1 MFSQIQSRCQA
12 CVIVGAADEDA
23 GWASTS
29 GGSKRRHVD
38 SIHESFI
45 SFGPKV
51 SSLRRMAEVVL
62 FSGYLEKSSVNTS
75 SGKSSGEKYDRRFFK
90 LTDGMLSWYNSKSD
104 KEPAGFLDING
115 GSVELDGVMMALSTD
130 ERTIMLRASTADEL
144 AEWVRKLAM
153 AGCEGGAAASIGDG
167 SSSNPFAGGAWG
179 ASAAAPSAAPY
190 GAGKHAHSKY
200 IKEQLR
206 KGEHKNDAELKAIE
220 KQVIST
226 EDAVDAAQIRIL
238 RTAVQTRDVGA
249 KTLQQLEEQGV
260 QMKVRACRA

>member
-29 GGSKRRHVD
+29 GGSNRRHVD
-38 SIHESFI
+38 SMHESF

-62 FSGYLEKSSVNTS
+62 FSGYLEKSSVNKS

>member
-1 MFSQIQSRCQA
+1 MFV
-12 CVIVGAADEDA
+12 CVGGA
-23 GWASTS
+23 
-29 GGSKRRHVD
+29 
-38 SIHESFI
+38 
-45 SFGPKV
+45 
-51 SSLRRMAEVVL
+51 MAEL
-62 FSGYLEKSSVNTS
+62 HSGYLEKSSVNKS

-115 GSVELDGVMMALSTD
+115 GSVELDGVVMALITD
-130 ERTIMLRASTADEL
+130 ERTIVLRASTAHEL

-167 SSSNPFAGGAWG
+167 SSSNPFADGAWG

-190 GAGKHAHSKY
+190 GTGKHAHSKY

-206 KGEHKNDAELKAIE
+206 KGEHKNDSELKAIE
-220 KQVIST
+220 KQVVST
-226 EDAVDAAQIRIL
+226 EDAIDAAQIRIL

-249 KTLQQLEEQGV
+249 KTLQMLEEQGV
-260 QMKVRACRA
+260 QMKVRSYRACADCMLILSAECA